1 MILKSKLKKKIKLI
15 MAWGGVALFVMAGFS
30 AIWFSTLKIPSLESF
45 EERKIT
51 ESTKIYDKTG
61 EILLFDVFNGIKR
74 SIVPFEEIS
83 ENIKKATLAIEDVD
97 FYQHKGI
104 KPTAIIRAVLVNLGA
119 LRFDQ
124 GGSTITQQV
133 VKNSI
138 LTGEKK
144 ISRKIK
150 EWILAIKIERIL
162 EKDEIF
168 SLYLNEIPYGGNIYG
183 IEEASR
189 AFFGK
194 KSQDLSIAES
204 AYLAAL
210 PKAPSFYSPYKN
222 KEGLEKR
229 KNLVLQEMLRNNFIT
244 EEEHDVATKEV
255 VEFKPREDQGI
266 KAPHFVLF
274 VKDQLEK
281 KYGQQVLETGG
292 LKVITTLDYE
302 MQKKAEE
309 LAKKHA
315 EINKE
320 KFNAENLALV
330 AIDPKNGQIL
340 TMVGS
345 RDYFDEEIDGNFN
358 VATAHRQPGSAFK
371 PFAYAAAFNIGYTPE
386 TVLFDLPTVFTAN
399 CTPQGVGKD
408 CYAPQNYDNV
418 FRGPISMREALAQS
432 INVPSVKTLYLAG
445 LENTL
450 GLAKAMGIQNLSSAN
465 FYGLTLV
472 LGGGEVSLLDIT
484 SAYGVFANSGVRV
497 PYESILKIED
507 RDGNTLEESKSEP
520 RQVLQ
525 EETADKISDILSDNA
540 ARTPAFG
547 ASSYLYFPNRD
558 VAVKTGTTN
567 DYKDAWIIGY
577 TPSLVVGAW
586 AGNNN
591 NTSMEKKVAGFI
603 IAPFWNEFMQ
613 TALKSVPIE
622 NFVRLPKET
631 SLDLKP
637 VLRGKWQGGD
647 SYFIDRI
654 SGKLATEYTPI
665 ETIEEIVTGEV
676 RSILYSVTK
685 SDPRGPTPSNPE
697 TDSQFALWDYPVQEW
712 VKRQGIVTQN
722 PQNLPTGHD
731 DVHVPEFFPRVEIKN
746 PDQGE
751 RFQEN
756 DIVRVEIEV
765 NGRFQ
770 TASAQIF
777 VNDNFLGNIEAP
789 FTNFSFVPEE
799 VGLTR
804 GENTLKV
811 TVTDVVYNKGSDEI
825 EFDVR

>member
-1 MILKSKLKKKIKLI
+1 

>member
-1 MILKSKLKKKIKLI
+1 MTRKSRLKKKIRLI
-15 MAWGGVALFVMAGFS
+15 LAWSGVALFVMAGFF

-45 EERKIT
+45 EERKVT

-61 EILLFDVFNGIKR
+61 KILLFDVFNGIKR
-74 SIVPFEEIS
+74 TIVPFEEIS
-83 ENIKKATLAIEDVD
+83 DNVKKATLAIEDVD

-104 KPTAIIRAVLVNLGA
+104 KPTSILRAVLVNLGA
-119 LRFDQ
+119 LRFNQ

-138 LTGEKK
+138 LTPEKR

-150 EWILAIKIERIL
+150 EWILAIKIEHIL
-162 EKDEIF
+162 EKEEIF

-183 IEEASR
+183 IEEASN

-194 KSQDLSIAES
+194 KSGDLTLAES

-222 KEGLEKR
+222 KEGLENR
-229 KNLVLQEMLRNNFIT
+229 KNLVLDEMLRNKFIT
-244 EEEHDVATKEV
+244 EEEHDAAKKEV

-274 VKDQLEK
+274 VKSELEK
-281 KYGQQVLETGG
+281 KYGQEVLETGG

-302 MQKKAEE
+302 LQKKAEE

-315 EINKE
+315 ETNKK
-320 KFNAENLALV
+320 KFNAENIALT
-330 AIDPKNGQIL
+330 AINPKNGHIL
-340 TMVGS
+340 AMVGS

-358 VATAHRQPGSAFK
+358 VALAHRQPGSAFK

-408 CYAPQNYDNV
+408 CYMPENYDNV
-418 FRGPISMREALAQS
+418 FRGPITMREALAQS

-450 GLAKAMGIQNLSSAN
+450 GLAKAMGVQELGSAAR
-465 FYGLTLV
+465 YGLTLV
-472 LGGGEVSLLDIT
+472 LGGGEVSLLDMT
-484 SAYGVFANSGVRV
+484 SAYGVFANNGTRV
-497 PYESILKIED
+497 PYVAIQKIED
-507 RDGNTLEESKSEP
+507 RDGKILEETTPEP
-520 RQVLQ
+520 REVLS
-525 EETADKISDILSDNA
+525 EETAAKISDVLSDNA

-547 ASSYLYFPNRD
+547 ASSYLYFPNRE

-613 TALKSVPIE
+613 TALETVPIE
-622 NFVRLPKET
+622 RFIKLPKED
-631 SLDLKP
+631 SFDLKP
-637 VLRGKWQGGD
+637 VLRGKWQGGE
-647 SYFIDRI
+647 SYFIDKI
-654 SGKLATEYTPI
+654 SGKLATEYTPK
-665 ETIEEIVTGEV
+665 ETIQEITTGEV
-676 RSILYSVTK
+676 RSILFWLTK
-685 SDPRGPTPSNPE
+685 SDPRGPEPVNPE
-697 TDSQFALWDYPVQEW
+697 RDSQFALWDEPVRAW
-712 VKRQGIVTQN
+712 ARQHGIVAQS
-722 PQNLPTGHD
+722 PQNLPRDHD
-731 DVHVPEFFPRVEIKN
+731 DVHVPELFPRVEIKN
-746 PDQGE
+746 PDNNE
-751 RFQEN
+751 RFQKD

-777 VNDNFLGNIEAP
+777 VNDNFLGNLEAP
-789 FTNFSFVPEE
+789 FTNFSFIPEE

-811 TVTDVVYNKGSDEI
+811 TVTDIVYNKGSDEL

>member
-1 MILKSKLKKKIKLI
+1 MILKSRLKKKIKLV
-15 MAWGGVALFVMAGFS
+15 MAWGGVALFVFAGLS

-45 EERKIT
+45 EERKVT

-61 EILLFDVFNGIKR
+61 EILLFDIFNGVKR
-74 SIVPFEEIS
+74 TIVPFDSIS
-83 ENIKKATLAIEDVD
+83 ENVKKATLAIEDVE
-97 FYQHKGI
+97 FYEHKGI
-104 KPTAIIRAVLVNLGA
+104 KPKSILRAVLVNLGA
-119 LRFDQ
+119 LRFSQ

-138 LTGEKK
+138 LTPEKR

-150 EWILAIKIERIL
+150 EWILAIKIEHIL

-183 IEEASR
+183 IEEASQ

-194 KSQDLSIAES
+194 KSSDLSLAES

-222 KEGLEKR
+222 KEGLENR
-229 KNLVLQEMLRNNFIT
+229 KNLVLEEMLRNKFIT
-244 EEEHDVATKEV
+244 EEEHEAAKKEV
-255 VEFKPREDQGI
+255 VEFKPREDQRI

-281 KYGQQVLETGG
+281 KYGQEVLDTGG

-302 MQKKAEE
+302 LQKKAEE

-315 EINKE
+315 EINEK
-320 KFNAENLALV
+320 KFNAENIALT
-330 AIDPKNGQIL
+330 AINPKNGHIL
-340 TMVGS
+340 AMVGS
-345 RDYFDEEIDGNFN
+345 RDYFDEKIDGNFN
-358 VATAHRQPGSAFK
+358 VALAHRQPGSAFK

-386 TVLFDLPTVFTAN
+386 TVLFDLSTVFTSH
-399 CTPQGVGKD
+399 CTPEGVGKD
-408 CYAPQNYDNV
+408 CYAPKNYDNV

-432 INVPSVKTLYLAG
+432 INVPAVKTLYLAG

-450 GLAKAMGIQNLSSAN
+450 GLAKAMGIQNLSSAGR
-465 FYGLTLV
+465 YGLTLV

-484 SAYGVFANSGVRV
+484 SAYGVFANNGTRV
-497 PYESILKIED
+497 PYLAIQKIED
-507 RDGNTLEESKSEP
+507 RDGNVIEETISEP
-520 RQVLQ
+520 REVLS
-525 EETADKISDILSDNA
+525 EETSAKISDVLSDNA

-547 ASSYLYFPNRD
+547 ANSFLYFPNRD

-586 AGNNN
+586 AGNNA

-613 TALKSVPIE
+613 TALKTVPVE
-622 NFVRLPKET
+622 KFAKLPKED

-637 VLRGKWQGGD
+637 ILRGKWQGGE

-665 ETIEEIVTGEV
+665 ETIEEITTGEV

-685 SDPRGPTPSNPE
+685 SDPRGPEPVNPE
-697 TDSQFALWDYPVQEW
+697 RDSQFTLWDAPVRAWARQ
-712 VKRQGIVTQN
+712 QGIVTFS
-722 PQNLPTGHD
+722 PQNLPTEHD
-731 DVHVPEFFPRVEIKN
+731 DVHVPELFPRVTIKEPKN
-746 PDQGE
+746 GS
-751 RFQEN
+751 RFSEN
-756 DIVRVEIEV
+756 DIVRVEIDV
-765 NGRFQ
+765 SGRYPL
-770 TASAQIF
+770 TEAKVF
-777 VNDNFLGNIEAP
+777 VNDSFLGNLEAP
-789 FTNFSFVPEE
+789 FTNFSFIPTEA
-799 VGLTR
+799 GLTG

-811 TVTDVVYNKGSDEI
+811 TVTDAVYNKGTAEV